1 MYHGCL
7 ILPIIHK
14 SMGSQVIKVAV
25 FWPQAYYHSNRFTAD
40 TPPHMLKSPDSHR
53 HGFMADTPPHMLK
66 SPDSHKH
73 GFTADTPPHKLKS
86 PDSHRHGFTADTPP
100 HMLKSPDSQT
110 WFHGSDLYICPGF
123 SLSRIWVVIIL
134 LKICWK
140 WR

>member
-53 HGFMADTPPHMLK
+53 HGFTADTPPHMLK
-66 SPDSHKH
+66 SPDSH
-73 GFTADTPPHKLKS
+73 
-86 PDSHRHGFTADTPP
+86 RHGFMADTPP